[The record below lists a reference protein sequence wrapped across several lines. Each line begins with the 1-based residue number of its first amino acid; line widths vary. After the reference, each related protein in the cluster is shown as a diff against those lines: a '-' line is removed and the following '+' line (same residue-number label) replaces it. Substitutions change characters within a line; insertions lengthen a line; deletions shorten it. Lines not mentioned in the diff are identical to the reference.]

1 LHLKHSCIF
10 FCCCCGLDAS
20 ACGTTVD
27 ISNKASPTLLILYNV
42 PQWEG
47 GRMNI

>member
-20 ACGTTVD
+20 ASD
-27 ISNKASPTLLILYNV
+27 IIADIQHVFYKIHY
-42 PQWEG
+42 
-47 GRMNI
+47 